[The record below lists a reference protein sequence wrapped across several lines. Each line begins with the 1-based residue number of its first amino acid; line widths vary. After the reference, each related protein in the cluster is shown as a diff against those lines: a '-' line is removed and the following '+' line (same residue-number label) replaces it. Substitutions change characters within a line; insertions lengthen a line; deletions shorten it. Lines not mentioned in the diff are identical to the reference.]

1 MKRLLAAIVIVVQG
15 PGYVFAQEDAA
26 RPAAVNA
33 PAAER
38 ADVDDANGQ
47 SFWSLFRSIG
57 GDVTR
62 LGTRQPLIVLAIGGG
77 LAALAK
83 PSDNRTLRAMTRST
97 GLEDA
102 LDAGA
107 FSGDGR
113 TQVGGAFAVYAI
125 GALMRSPRVEGT
137 GADLIQAQAVSGLLT
152 LSLKAAVPRAR
163 PDGGRHSFPSGHSS
177 AAFATADVVE
187 QHFGWKA
194 GVPAYIGAAYIGAS
208 RIAERHHFLSDVVFG
223 SAIGIASART
233 LSFAGRA
240 REVRITPAPTR
251 GGAAVIV
258 TLISLR

>member
-1 MKRLLAAIVIVVQG
+1 MKRLLAAIVILVQG

-26 RPAAVNA
+26 RPAAFKA

-125 GALMRSPRVEGT
+125 G
-137 GADLIQAQAVSGLLT
+137 
-152 LSLKAAVPRAR
+152 
-163 PDGGRHSFPSGHSS
+163 
-177 AAFATADVVE
+177 
-187 QHFGWKA
+187 
-194 GVPAYIGAAYIGAS
+194 
-208 RIAERHHFLSDVVFG
+208 
-223 SAIGIASART
+223 
-233 LSFAGRA
+233 
-240 REVRITPAPTR
+240 
-251 GGAAVIV
+251 
-258 TLISLR
+258 